1 MIKLYIMC
9 GLAFSGKSTLAR
21 KIAERTDSKL
31 VAFDKLWVEQDKQKP
46 IPKGSEGWRYIRDLA
61 KREILV
67 SLQTGTSVV
76 YDDNNPRKEH
86 REELR
91 SVAKNAGA
99 DTVVIYLDTSLDVI
113 RAREKA
119 NRDSQDRHDVEQEN
133 FEKVMKDL
141 EVPTIDENT
150 IVFRP
155 EMNINSFIEKVITIP
170 ERDRVNL

>member
-31 VAFDKLWVEQDKQKP
+31 VAFDKLWVEQDKERS

-67 SLQTGTSVV
+67 SLQAGTSVV
-76 YDDNNPRKEH
+76 YDDNNPKKEH

-91 SVAKNAGA
+91 GVAKNAGA
-99 DTVVIYLDTSLDVI
+99 DAVVIYLDTSLDVI

-119 NRDSQDRHDVEQEN
+119 NRSSKDRHDVELEN
-133 FEKVMKDL
+133 FEKVMQDL
-141 EVPTIDENT
+141 EVPTGDENAL
-150 IVFRP
+150 VFTP
-155 EMNINSFIEKVITIP
+155 GMN
-170 ERDRVNL
+170 